1 MSNYNLMFEQ
11 AKLKA
16 DLSFD
21 VLRESTEFK
30 SLDSSFQSF
39 LKECYDEGAEYG
51 ANVNVMSEQYLT
63 EGKDIDEAFFDRLKA
78 GFARA
83 GQAVKN
89 VTGLGA
95 QTSDSKDAGIASRF
109 KSFQS
114 KFEPLINRP
123 PVLPQQANTAPNVVK
138 AGENAL
144 NRLEDKTQKDPS
156 PAPSPEQAEKIVA
169 QTPAPKGLKDKIL
182 TAIRQNPGKVKFLL
196 GALAFG
202 AGVAA
207 AGMSGGNPLAAKAAG
222 ALVNGIGNAA
232 LAKIQGRGT
241 GDALMSGAGGALAG
255 GALAGAG
262 FNATNL
268 LATAAEK
275 GVDAVHNMLGGGVQ
289 AQFPSK
295 TPSAVVQPYVAPEDL
310 KTTGGYDYD
319 ADTNQYDAQG
329 NRIASSPE
337 ELKGQGGYDY
347 DADTN
352 QYDAQGNRINPQNTG
367 GAYPFDQTNPNKLYP
382 DTGTPSDVSATT
394 DADQSQI
401 VPGSS
406 NDPNQGMYTQDAQ
419 ATQASP
425 KRFKSALTPPE
436 ARVAFDRAR
445 GVVKEDA
452 VIFEK
457 QSNNTFKV
465 KKVDNKLEE
474 AKQLEADQLTALND
488 FLDDLSK
495 MLNQSGAGTE
505 EGRANVIKFMQSQ
518 GTRFKDILDYLNKYD
533 LVGATGSSEGASPVE
548 PTTPTSASQELS
560 QNIKLDLGLKLKSL
574 ASSFEIFGAQQYKA
588 LEQNP
593 VVKTGGAKL
602 LFRLNGNTGNIDLYA
617 QFNMPSV
624 GQFEVFENEQSKQI
638 ALKYKNDLLSEV
650 LSDDKQTLTDI
661 FSTRLAEVFANMYAK
676 NPQASGGMT
685 IEQLTPQIKKF
696 IDEYLTKDAAFNKSL
711 SSIDAFVKS
720 ADKAMGTQ
728 VQFAWFG
735 ITPKGTAVKIEGQQT
750 AAPQKKVNLKDGS
763 SYTSKT
769 GTKFVVKNG
778 VWINTKTNKPV
789 NSGSSAQLTDLF
801 NKQQKSKPAKTEKQP
816 KQQKEPV
823 KPNNKTGGSSKQA
836 TGGFKQTGAAK
847 FTKTYKQ

>member
-1 MSNYNLMFEQ
+1 MSNYNLIFEQ

-21 VLRESTEFK
+21 ILRESTEFK

-78 GFARA
+78 GFSRA
-83 GQAVKN
+83 VQAVKN
-89 VTGLGA
+89 VTGLGT

-109 KSFQS
+109 KSFQR

-123 PVLPQQANTAPNVVK
+123 SVLPQQANTAPNVVK
-138 AGENAL
+138 AGQIAL
-144 NRLEDKTQKDPS
+144 DRLEDKTKKDPS
-156 PAPSPEQAEKIVA
+156 PTPSPKQAEKIVA
-169 QTPAPKGLKDKIL
+169 QTSAPKGLKDKIL

-207 AGMSGGNPLAAKAAG
+207 AGVSGGNPIAAKVVG
-222 ALVNGIGNAA
+222 GLVNGIGNAV

-241 GDALMSGAGGALAG
+241 GDSLMSGVGGAIAGGALAG
-255 GALAGAG
+255 TG
-262 FNATNL
+262 FSVTNL

-295 TPSAVVQPYVAPEDL
+295 SPAAAVQPYVAPEDL
-310 KTTGGYDYD
+310 KTSGGYNYD
-319 ADTNQYDAQG
+319 TDTNQYDAQG

-382 DTGTPSDVSATT
+382 DTGTPSDVSAT
-394 DADQSQI
+394 ANVDQSQI

-425 KRFKSALTPPE
+425 KRFKSALTPQQ

-445 GVVKEDA
+445 GVVREDA

-457 QSNNTFKV
+457 QSNNTFKF

-474 AKQLEADQLTALND
+474 AKQLEVDQLAALND

-505 EGRANVIKFMQSQ
+505 KGRANVIKFMQSQ

-533 LVGATGSSEGASPVE
+533 LVGATGSSEGASPVK
-548 PTTPTSASQELS
+548 PTTPTSTSQELS
-560 QNIKLDLGLKLKSL
+560 QNIKVDLGLKLKSL
-574 ASSFEIFGAQQYKA
+574 ASSFEIFGAQKYKVMGKEE
-588 LEQNP
+588 LEKNR
-593 VVKTGGAKL
+593 VVKTNGAKL
-602 LFRLNGNTGNIDLYA
+602 LFRLNRNTGNIDLYA
-617 QFNMPSV
+617 QFNMPSI
-624 GQFEVFENEQSKQI
+624 GKFEVFENEQSKKI
-638 ALKYKNDLLSEV
+638 ALKYKNDLLFEV
-650 LSDDKQTLTDI
+650 LSNDKKTLTYI

-696 IDEYLTKDAAFNKSL
+696 IWKNLINDAAFNKSL

-720 ADKAMGTQ
+720 AYKAMGTQ

-735 ITPKGTAVKIEGQQT
+735 ITPKGTAVKIEGQQ
-750 AAPQKKVNLKDGS
+750 
-763 SYTSKT
+763 
-769 GTKFVVKNG
+769 
-778 VWINTKTNKPV
+778 
-789 NSGSSAQLTDLF
+789 
-801 NKQQKSKPAKTEKQP
+801 
-816 KQQKEPV
+816 KEPV
-823 KPNNKTGGSSKQA
+823 KPNNKTSGSSK
-836 TGGFKQTGAAK
+836 
-847 FTKTYKQ
+847 